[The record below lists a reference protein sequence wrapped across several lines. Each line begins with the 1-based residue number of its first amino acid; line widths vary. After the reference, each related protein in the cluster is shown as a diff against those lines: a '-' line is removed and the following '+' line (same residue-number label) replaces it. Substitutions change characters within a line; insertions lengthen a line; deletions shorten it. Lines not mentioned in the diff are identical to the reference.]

1 MLALMRERLQGWG
14 DADEEAGHEAGE
26 RLKGV

>member
-1 MLALMRERLQGWG
+1 MLALMRERLQGRG